1 MKKQLVKASTMV
13 TLGLLAANLG
23 ASTVSAAE
31 AVTAA
36 QDPQSAEVA
45 ETTVP
50 EDAPAL
56 GEDAVLDQAV
66 APTETPAADAQT
78 DVAQEPVV
86 EEEPAVEEQAV
97 AETPAV
103 EETPEVQAEA
113 DTTQDNTETADQEIK
128 AAATI
133 DNGYQFGSTSY
144 DNGDGTDTVAFAV
157 TNMNTRA
164 PLSGNVSIN
173 VPDGSLDG
181 QVATIV
187 TYNVDGLAEDAYE
200 VTIENGTASAY
211 VYLNPATVL
220 ADDGLNVQFGGD
232 YAEISVVAPHQ
243 ESEYTITSS
252 FAADGGQGTKSD
264 SYTVAA
270 GNVVDPGETVDQG
283 NVVMRYVDENGND
296 IADPETQAVNVG
308 EDFSVDAKSIDGYTL
323 TSDKTVT
330 GTMETMD
337 EVYVTFEYKQ
347 DGNRPV
353 EKSKLTVRYVDINDK
368 DIVAPETQEVEKG
381 SVAFIDAKDIPG
393 YYLVSNRTQE
403 VDVNFN
409 EATISFVYTD
419 QEPSEDNK
427 GTLTVKYVDQDG
439 NEIAP
444 SRTSDVF
451 VGFEWE
457 ASAKQIDGY
466 TLVGDDYLTGTMN
479 SEAGETIE
487 FKYQNNNAPKELT
500 NVTIQYVD
508 QNWDSIA
515 TSVLDQGYFGTTY
528 TAEAKTIDGYT
539 LDGDAT
545 QRVVLDDTN
554 GVTITFIYIKDPQVD
569 PEEPEATEG
578 ELTINYLDESGK
590 KVAASDS
597 RMVKIGDEYTAEAK
611 EIEGFTI
618 VGTTS
623 VTATMVAA
631 NGAYVNFTYKATEAP
646 VDPEVK
652 QGQLTVNYLDKD
664 GNKLANTETE
674 MVDVHKGYI
683 KDAKEIKGYTLISDK
698 TVSGIMN
705 DELGTTINF
714 VYIKDEEAVDP
725 EEPTPATAE
734 LRVNYVDAQGNKLAE
749 TTTQKVVVGEVYTVS
764 AKAIDGYS
772 ILGSDVVTS
781 VMTNADGEAVTFVYT
796 KDEVPAEPTDPE
808 VKEGTLTVNYV
819 DKDGNK
825 VAEQTTTPVQVGK
838 TYSVAA
844 QTLDGYTLVSEARVT
859 GTMTSVDGV
868 VVTFVYAKTDD
879 NVDPE
884 EPKHPVGTEATLTI
898 NYADK
903 SGKIIVASETQTV
916 KVGDTYT
923 IKAKSIKGFKLVSAP
938 TITGVVTSDDVDY
951 GLYANFTYV
960 ADASDD
966 SDSDNGSDNGSNN
979 ESGSDNGSS
988 DNGSTTPG
996 SNNNAGTDTDSDNN
1010 ANTETDS
1017 DNDGVTANNSDP
1029 VTNTSAD
1036 SDKEDSAAKSDDTAS
1051 KSDEES
1057 LPQTGESAKTAG
1069 LLSLLGASIVGVV
1082 GLIAR
1087 KRF

>member
-56 GEDAVLDQAV
+56 GEDEVLDQAV
-66 APTETPAADAQT
+66 APTETPAADTQT

-86 EEEPAVEEQAV
+86 EEAPAVEEQAV
-97 AETPAV
+97 AQAPVV

-113 DTTQDNTETADQEIK
+113 DTTQDTTETADQEIK
-128 AAATI
+128 EAAAV

-157 TNMNTRA
+157 TNMNSEA
-164 PLSGNVSIN
+164 PLSGLVSIN
-173 VPDGSLDG
+173 VPDGVLDG
-181 QVATIV
+181 QVATIT
-187 TYNVDGLAEDAYE
+187 TYNVNGLAEDAYE

-211 VYLNPATVL
+211 VYLNPATVVSN
-220 ADDGLNVQFGGD
+220 DGLNIQFGGD

-252 FAADGGQGTKSD
+252 FNADSGQGTKSD

-283 NVVMRYVDENGND
+283 DVVIRYVDENGND
-296 IADPETQAVNVG
+296 IIDPETQAVNVG

-323 TSDKTVT
+323 TSDSTVT
-330 GTMETMD
+330 GSMETMD
-337 EVYVTFEYKQ
+337 EVYVTFEYKR
-347 DGNRPV
+347 DSNRPV
-353 EKSKLTVRYVDINDK
+353 ENSKLTVRYVDINDK
-368 DIVAPETQEVEKG
+368 DIATPETQDVEKG

-393 YYLVSNRTQE
+393 YYLLSNRTQE

-419 QEPSEDNK
+419 EEPSEDHK
-427 GTLTVKYVDQDG
+427 GTLTIKYVDQDG
-439 NEIAP
+439 KEIAP
-444 SRTSDVF
+444 SETKDVF
-451 VGFEWE
+451 VGFDWE

-466 TLVGDDYLTGTMN
+466 TLVGDDYLNGTMY
-479 SEAGETIE
+479 SEAGDTIE
-487 FKYQNNNAPKELT
+487 FKYQDNSAPKELT

-515 TSVLDQGYFGTTY
+515 PSVLDQGYFGTTY
-528 TAEAKTIDGYT
+528 TANAKVIDGYT
-539 LDGDAT
+539 LNDDDV

-554 GVTITFIYIKDPQVD
+554 GVTITFIYIKDQ
-569 PEEPEATEG
+569 EAEPEAPEVTEG

-590 KVAASDS
+590 KVAESDS
-597 RMVKIGDEYTAEAK
+597 RKVKIGDEYTAEAK
-611 EIEGFTI
+611 EIEGYSI
-618 VGTTS
+618 VGTVS
-623 VTATMVAA
+623 VTATMVGA
-631 NGAYVNFTYKATEAP
+631 NGAYVNFTYKPTEAP
-646 VDPEVK
+646 VEPEIK

-674 MVDVHKGYI
+674 MVDVHKGYV
-683 KDAKEIKGYTLISDK
+683 KDAKEIEGYTLISDK

-705 DELGTTINF
+705 DELGATVNF
-714 VYIKDEEAVDP
+714 VYIKDEDAVDP
-725 EEPTPATAE
+725 EEPAPATAE
-734 LRVNYVDAQGNKLAE
+734 LRVNYVDAEGNKLAE
-749 TTTQKVVVGEVYTVS
+749 TTTQKVVLGEVYTVS

-781 VMTNADGEAVTFVYT
+781 VMNNADGEAVTFVYT

-844 QTLDGYTLVSEARVT
+844 QTLDGYTLVSETRVT

-884 EPKHPVGTEATLTI
+884 EPTHPVGTQASLTI
-898 NYADK
+898 NYSDQ
-903 SGKIIVASETQTV
+903 SGKIIAKSETQTV

-960 ADASDD
+960 ADES
-966 SDSDNGSDNGSNN
+966 GSDNGSNGDN
-979 ESGSDNGSS
+979 GSDNGSS

-996 SNNNAGTDTDSDNN
+996 NNNNAGTDTDSDDKTN
-1010 ANTETDS
+1010 TDS
-1017 DNDGVTANNSDP
+1017 DDKPSTDTKSDNDTTNSSDP
-1029 VTNTSAD
+1029 VTNTANDLSKD
-1036 SDKEDSAAKSDDTAS
+1036 DSAVKSEDNTS